1 MTIKLPGIIKS
12 YVDASNEDDVQSVLS
27 CFSDDAFVRD
37 EGKELRGKEAIEGW
51 IVKTMEKYKF
61 HFMPFSAKDHDEEVV
76 VAGEVSGTF
85 AGSPVTLDYYFA
97 IENEKI
103 LSLIIN

>member
-1 MTIKLPGIIKS
+1 MR
-12 YVDASNEDDVQSVLS
+12 A
-27 CFSDDAFVRD
+27 
-37 EGKELRGKEAIEGW
+37 EGKECLGKEMIESW

-61 HFMPFSAKDHDEEVV
+61 HFKPLSAKDHDGEVV
-76 VAGEVSGTF
+76 VAVEVSGTF
-85 AGSPVTLDYYFA
+85 AGSPITLDYYFA